1 MEYQNSPEFCP
12 KEQIV
17 TTSDRFYELLGVPPG
32 ASRQEL
38 KAAYRDLTKVWH
50 PDRFAHDPRLQQK
63 AEEKLKEINEAYEH
77 LISGKSWLRKTT
89 PAPRSSSRDEG
100 EQRNSSPPV
109 VRAKSR
115 SLIWRLAPL
124 IVFGCVFAF
133 TIRFLHARVYRPSQT
148 QLEESA
154 AERDHSGN
162 SGDVTTPVAEHG
174 NLQSDRRGN
183 EAPSTSRQTVEQQR
197 LSTTTV
203 VIDSATGLLARDECP
218 TKVKMTYPTG
228 SEPHAYC
235 NAHPAKQQSKLKSL
249 QKNADSPTEQTEKK
263 PEEPYH
269 F

>member
-1 MEYQNSPEFCP
+1 M
-12 KEQIV
+12 
-17 TTSDRFYELLGVPPG
+17 TTSDRFYELLGVSPG

-63 AEEKLKEINEAYEH
+63 AEEKLKEINAAYEH

-89 PAPRSSSRDEG
+89 PAPRRSSPDEG

-109 VRAKSR
+109 VHAKSR

-133 TIRFLHARVYRPSQT
+133 TIRFLHARIYRPSQT

-154 AERDHSGN
+154 AQRDHSGN
-162 SGDVTTPVAEHG
+162 SGDETTPVPEHE
-174 NLQSDRRGN
+174 NLQSDRRVN

-228 SEPHAYC
+228 SEPHSYC
-235 NAHPAKQQSKLKSL
+235 NVHPANRSASNPQQQSKLKSL
-249 QKNADSPTEQTEKK
+249 QKNADRPRDEAEKNPEQ
-263 PEEPYH
+263 PDY